1 MLFLPASW
9 RGCRRHRW
17 SCFPLSYVWSYRWCD
32 LNGLLCQI
40 MFVESNS
47 SFFTANKT
55 RARTKWIMSDLEVFK
70 VIILEETCRRCYS
83 WTVFW
88 KYSTAEQHSNKFKIL
103 VLPPQFVITE
113 NYWTTTRASSHCG
126 RLVKFTQFP
135 LKNKFR
141 ISRLK
146 LEIQVWKWVK
156 LMPMATLMIKIQI
169 SQRTQP
175 KNCPK
180 NITSN

>member
-17 SCFPLSYVWSYRWCD
+17 SCFPLSCVWSYRWCD

-103 VLPPQFVITE
+103 LLPSQFVITE

-126 RLVKFTQFP
+126 RLVIYSVFLQINSESVGWNLKF
-135 LKNKFR
+135 KFGN
-141 ISRLK
+141 
-146 LEIQVWKWVK
+146 E
-156 LMPMATLMIKIQI
+156 
-169 SQRTQP
+169 
-175 KNCPK
+175 
-180 NITSN
+180 